1 MVLGHGLCRLA
12 TQMVVVVVVAV
23 MVVEK
28 TGIRSVGAGVEEQ
41 EEGRGGGGGGEGG
54 GEDGDQVSRC
64 RGGRA
69 GGREAAAGVRS
80 RSKGGCSESQDRSVH
95 LLMVG
100 SELGQHVRDVLGDN
114 LGE

>member
-12 TQMVVVVVVAV
+12 TQMVVVVVVN
-23 MVVEK
+23 

-69 GGREAAAGVRS
+69 GGREAAAAAGVRS

>member
-1 MVLGHGLCRLA
+1 M
-12 TQMVVVVVVAV
+12 
-23 MVVEK
+23 
-28 TGIRSVGAGVEEQ
+28 SVGNAD
-41 EEGRGGGGGGEGG
+41 GRGGGGGDDGG

-69 GGREAAAGVRS
+69 GGRVAAAAAGVRS

-100 SELGQHVRDVLGDN
+100 SKLGQHVRDVLGDN